1 LESYHLGDITT
12 MNDPIT
18 DYVAHLMAESDHV
31 LVPLEEL
38 YDRLISEGMIA
49 WINPLLFE
57 QLIYE
62 DNRFE
67 LYDGFGDSE
76 FFNPMVQAEL
86 EARGLLGGP
95 LVLLRARH
103 VTDEELMLDMLLHL
117 QEMNKALETAWQ
129 LRPSDNPEVEA
140 ELLNLLLMGDMLERQ
155 IKQAL
160 ESGINVI
167 ELTDFEG

>member
-1 LESYHLGDITT
+1 MGEGAAMT
-12 MNDPIT
+12 DPIT
-18 DYVAHLMAESDHV
+18 NYVAQIMTASDHV

-38 YDRLISEGMIA
+38 YAQLLSEGMMP
-49 WINPLLFE
+49 WINPMLFE
-57 QLIYE
+57 QMIYE
-62 DNRFE
+62 DERFE

-86 EARGLLGGP
+86 DARGLLGGP

-160 ESGINVI
+160 ESGLNVI
-167 ELTDFEG
+167 ELTDSER

>member
-1 LESYHLGDITT
+1 MT
-12 MNDPIT
+12 DPIT
-18 DYVAHLMAESDHV
+18 DYVAQIMIESDHV

-38 YDRLISEGMIA
+38 YARLISEGMVA

-62 DNRFE
+62 DDRFE

-76 FFNPMVQAEL
+76 FFNPMIQVEL

-95 LVLLRARH
+95 LVLLRARR
-103 VTDEELMLDMLLHL
+103 VTDEDLMLDMLLHL

-160 ESGINVI
+160 ETGASLI
-167 ELTDFEG
+167 ELTDPEP

>member
-1 LESYHLGDITT
+1 

-18 DYVAHLMAESDHV
+18 NYIENILTESEHV
-31 LVPLEEL
+31 LVPLDEL
-38 YDRLISEGMIA
+38 YARLMSEGMIS
-49 WINPLLFE
+49 WIDPMLFE

-62 DNRFE
+62 DDRFD

-95 LVLLRARH
+95 LVLLRARS
-103 VTDEELMLDMLLHL
+103 VTDEELMIDMLLHL

-160 ESGINVI
+160 ESGTTVI
-167 ELTDFEG
+167 ELTDPES

>member
-1 LESYHLGDITT
+1 MT
-12 MNDPIT
+12 DPIT
-18 DYVAHLMAESDHV
+18 DYVAQIMIESDHV
-31 LVPLEEL
+31 LVPVETL
-38 YDRLISEGMIA
+38 YARLVSEGMVA
-49 WINPLLFE
+49 WINPMLFE

-62 DNRFE
+62 DDRFE

-95 LVLLRARH
+95 LVLLRARR

-129 LRPSDNPEVEA
+129 LRPSDSPEVEA

-155 IKQAL
+155 IKHAL
-160 ESGINVI
+160 ESGTPLI
-167 ELTDFEG
+167 ELTDSEV

>member
-1 LESYHLGDITT
+1 MT
-12 MNDPIT
+12 DPIT
-18 DYVAHLMAESDHV
+18 DYVAQIMIESDHV

-38 YDRLISEGMIA
+38 YARLISEGMVA
-49 WINPLLFE
+49 WINPMLFE

-62 DNRFE
+62 DHRFE
-67 LYDGFGDSE
+67 MYDGFGDSE
-76 FFNPMVQAEL
+76 FFNPMVQAEM

-95 LVLLRARH
+95 LVLLRTRQ

-160 ESGINVI
+160 QSGTSLI
-167 ELTDFEG
+167 ELTDPEP

>member
-1 LESYHLGDITT
+1 MT
-12 MNDPIT
+12 DPIT
-18 DYVAHLMAESDHV
+18 DYVAQIMIESDHV
-31 LVPLEEL
+31 LVPVETL
-38 YDRLISEGMIA
+38 YARLVSEGMVA
-49 WINPLLFE
+49 WINPMLFE

-62 DNRFE
+62 DERFE

-95 LVLLRARH
+95 LVLLRARR
-103 VTDEELMLDMLLHL
+103 VTDEELMLDMLMHL

-129 LRPSDNPEVEA
+129 LRPSDNPEIEA

-155 IKQAL
+155 IKSAL
-160 ESGINVI
+160 ESGTTLI
-167 ELTDFEG
+167 ELTDPEV